1 MADPTSHAGTLGP
14 PQDYLVRDYAPVDT
28 IRREYLQQLSDK
40 SHFVGCDVLGYVMA
54 GNRAIANLAPA
65 ISLAD
70 RVYVYDNS
78 IDGVDARLCARTQDG
93 LLRKVYGPLPRWVA
107 DSVLRLDR
115 HPEFLDSRAA

>member
-54 GNRAIANLAPA
+54 GNRAIANHACGNLEKLNCNLTELLP
-65 ISLAD
+65 ISHK
-70 RVYVYDNS
+70 RVAAFAND
-78 IDGVDARLCARTQDG
+78 D
-93 LLRKVYGPLPRWVA
+93 VA
-107 DSVLRLDR
+107 L
-115 HPEFLDSRAA
+115 